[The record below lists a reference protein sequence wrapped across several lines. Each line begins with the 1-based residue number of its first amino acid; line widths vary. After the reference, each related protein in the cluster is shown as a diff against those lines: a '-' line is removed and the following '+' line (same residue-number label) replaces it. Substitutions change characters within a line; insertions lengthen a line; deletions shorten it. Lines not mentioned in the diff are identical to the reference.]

1 MERMSYPASPT
12 LLHVSSPKTW
22 YYRHAAYLDT
32 SMGQVAA
39 QRLYTSC
46 DYAEVGHIA
55 QSGVE
60 CVLYEKN
67 LA

>member
-1 MERMSYPASPT
+1 
-12 LLHVSSPKTW
+12 
-22 YYRHAAYLDT
+22 
-32 SMGQVAA
+32 MGQVAA